1 MNIKIRPLYLLLLLA
16 PLFLTS
22 CEYGR
27 KAEEQ
32 LNRFNSHAEEFDSMV
47 NEGIEGLSDLDSL
60 LPETNKRLK
69 TADSIIKNTSSTLD
83 SLNQKVDKIK
93 NLFE

>member
-1 MNIKIRPLYLLLLLA
+1 MNIKFKPIYLLVLA
-16 PLFLTS
+16 PILLTS

-32 LNRFNSHAEEFDSMV
+32 LNRFNSHAEELDSMV
-47 NEGIEGLSDLDSL
+47 NEGIEDLSNLDSL

-69 TADSIIKNTSSTLD
+69 KADSIIKNTSSTMD
-83 SLNQKVDKIK
+83 SLNQKVKEIK